1 VENAVASGV
10 LRDIPVN
17 NDTSIINK
25 PRGRRK
31 LPQLLIAAPLSSK
44 RRRLMRDDATDAF
57 LERGHVA
64 PSESAGARLQKWR
77 FLSHSFQIVSQNK
90 RPFNITM
97 KLSIPS
103 LIVALLLFAMAGAV
117 VGVPCLQGS
126 FTMAW
131 NVVENATLSQSC
143 ETELVSAVA
152 AEMEATAGCDTS
164 LHNAVKKELR
174 ELINLGNETLSR
186 YVSSVCDHA
195 RERVADATTF
205 GAIAATA
212 NTNLDIK
219 EFFDGG
225 TYLNEEVGSIRT
237 DDGVFINTVFQ
248 DVAQK
253 ELIEWP
259 DIYNFQ
265 NCRAQAAM
273 CCWVQGEQC

>member
-1 VENAVASGV
+1 
-10 LRDIPVN
+10 
-17 NDTSIINK
+17 
-25 PRGRRK
+25 
-31 LPQLLIAAPLSSK
+31 
-44 RRRLMRDDATDAF
+44 
-57 LERGHVA
+57 
-64 PSESAGARLQKWR
+64 
-77 FLSHSFQIVSQNK
+77 
-90 RPFNITM
+90 M

-103 LIVALLLFAMAGAV
+103 LIVTLLLFAIAGAV

-126 FTMAW
+126 FTLDAL
-131 NVVENATLSQSC
+131 VVENASTASQRC
-143 ETELVSAVA
+143 ETEFMSAVA

-164 LHNAVKKELR
+164 LRNAVKSELR

-195 RERVADATTF
+195 RERVVDVTTF
-205 GAIAATA
+205 GAIAAKA
-212 NTNLDIK
+212 NTNLDVK